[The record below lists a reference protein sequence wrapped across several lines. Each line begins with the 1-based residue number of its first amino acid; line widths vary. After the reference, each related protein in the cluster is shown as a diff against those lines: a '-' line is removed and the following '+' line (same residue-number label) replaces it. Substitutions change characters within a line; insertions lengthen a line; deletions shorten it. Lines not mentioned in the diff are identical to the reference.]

1 MVAKKAGK
9 PVPLP
14 PLRPTTILFGCRPLV
29 PIPDGAPCPVCGWNE
44 LDADGRVVAHHPG
57 ILPGHEQT
65 ICGACH
71 AMSPE
76 NEARIAVG
84 KAYRESLVEVVQEQ
98 RAENAE
104 DRARRGAA
112 DEVVKRGIVL
122 PETDRRKLWNG
133 YQGGLAVEV
142 PMKHAT
148 NRARVGRKF
157 LTRIGQEPDWS
168 LILDAKGRI
177 VGCLEA
183 EAAAVAVLA

>member
-1 MVAKKAGK
+1 MVAKREPALYLD
-9 PVPLP
+9 PLVP
-14 PLRPTTILFGCRPLV
+14 TAVLFGCRPIV
-29 PIPDGAPCPVCGWNE
+29 PLPDRAPCPVCGWRE
-44 LDADGRVVAHHPG
+44 LDDDGQVVAQHAG
-57 ILPGHEQT
+57 ILPGHERT
-65 ICGACH
+65 ICGVCH

-76 NEARIAVG
+76 NEARIARG

-98 RAENAE
+98 RAEKAE

-122 PETDRRKLWNG
+122 PESDRRKLWNG

-142 PMKHAT
+142 PMTHAT
-148 NRARVGRKF
+148 NRARVGRKW
-157 LTRIGQEPDWS
+157 LSRIGQEPDWS

-177 VGCLEA
+177 VGRLEA